1 MKYMVA
7 WHIRPAAYKDAVKRF
22 LKTGGTTPKG
32 LKTIGRW
39 HAPGSTLGWHLVEGN
54 DAALA
59 ENSAMWADLLD
70 LTVTPVVEDDV
81 AAAAAAKLYGK
92 KK

>member
-1 MKYMVA
+1 MKYMISWRV
-7 WHIRPAAYKDAVKRF
+7 RPESYKDGVKRF
-22 LKTGGTTPKG
+22 LKTGGTPPKG

-39 HAPGSTLGWHLVEGN
+39 HAPGSTVGWHLVEGT

-59 ENSAMWADLLD
+59 ENAVLWADLLD
-70 LTVTPVVEDDV
+70 ITVTPVIEDEV
-81 AAAAAAKLYGK
+81 AAAAAAKVYGK